1 MYEIPNFICVL
12 DVQEFIVL
20 NSNDDLKILNSQP
33 HQSQYVMQTLTTSMD
48 ARGAEYKWSENSTR
62 ILIDFY
68 KKSKNKL
75 GTFEVKSIKIM
86 WVKIAEELRKLNI
99 NVTANNCMNRWRVIE
114 RNYKKYV
121 EDQNKTGIGAPKL
134 RFVFILNYAF
144 FCTMSLFDFPS
155 V

>member
-1 MYEIPNFICVL
+1 M
-12 DVQEFIVL
+12 QEFIVINNNKDLGSL
-20 NSNDDLKILNSQP
+20 NFHSQASQLK
-33 HQSQYVMQTLTTSMD
+33 YVMPTEAPTVPTPSID
-48 ARGAEYKWSENSTR
+48 GRVPEYKWSENSTK

-68 KKSKNKL
+68 KKMKNKV

-121 EDQNKTGIGAPKL
+121 DDQNKTG
-134 RFVFILNYAF
+134 R
-144 FCTMSLFDFPS
+144 CT
-155 V
+155 